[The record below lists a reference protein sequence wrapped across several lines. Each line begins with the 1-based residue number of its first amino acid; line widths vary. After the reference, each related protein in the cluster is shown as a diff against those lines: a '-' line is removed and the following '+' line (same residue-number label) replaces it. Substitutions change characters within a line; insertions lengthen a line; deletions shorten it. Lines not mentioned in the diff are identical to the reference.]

1 VKYIFTCLTL
11 FSLLSQVKAEPF
23 PVSLSDALG
32 RSITLKKAPLRII
45 SLAPSNTEILFALG
59 LKERMVGVTD
69 YCDYPLEAKS
79 LPKIGGFS
87 NPNLEQIV
95 SLSPDLVLAAR
106 FNPMEVLD
114 ALHELGVPVFAIAP
128 TTLEET
134 LQSLGEIGKL
144 TGKVDQ
150 AKVLESALRER
161 IADVTESVGKIPS
174 GQRPKVLWG
183 QLKAPMYTAGPG
195 SFIHDL
201 ITMAGGRNIASD
213 TGIAWP
219 QLGLET
225 IVTRNP
231 DIIIVS
237 GQKPDAIEKDIDRL
251 QQVAGWNS
259 IDAIK
264 NRRVYEI
271 SLDLLG
277 RPGPRLVTGLES
289 LAHLLHPG
297 LFSK

>member
-1 VKYIFTCLTL
+1 
-11 FSLLSQVKAEPF
+11 
-23 PVSLSDALG
+23 
-32 RSITLKKAPLRII
+32 
-45 SLAPSNTEILFALG
+45 
-59 LKERMVGVTD
+59 
-69 YCDYPLEAKS
+69 
-79 LPKIGGFS
+79 
-87 NPNLEQIV
+87 
-95 SLSPDLVLAAR
+95 
-106 FNPMEVLD
+106 
-114 ALHELGVPVFAIAP
+114 
-128 TTLEET
+128 
-134 LQSLGEIGKL
+134 
-144 TGKVDQ
+144 
-150 AKVLESALRER
+150 
-161 IADVTESVGKIPS
+161 
-174 GQRPKVLWG
+174 
-183 QLKAPMYTAGPG
+183 
-195 SFIHDL
+195 
-201 ITMAGGRNIASD
+201 MAGGRNIASD